1 MKHRQVQGHTRQPQ
15 QGMTFIGLLCILA
28 LVGTIG
34 YGGVR
39 LVPVY
44 LNYMKL
50 ARTMESAATE
60 FKGESA
66 DLGAVHKSLDRHWA
80 IEDITAV
87 DQKDIEIT
95 RDDGGLQLH
104 VAYDDTVPYIGNI
117 SLTVHFDKTVKVQ

>member
-1 MKHRQVQGHTRQPQ
+1 MKQLMRRPQ
-15 QGMTFIGLLCILA
+15 QGMTFIGLLCILV

-34 YGGVR
+34 YAGVR

-50 ARTMESAATE
+50 ARTMESAASE
-60 FKGESA
+60 FKGETGSL
-66 DLGAVHKSLDRHWA
+66 DGVRKSLDRHWA

-95 RDDGGLQLH
+95 KDDNGLQLH
-104 VAYDDTVPYIGNI
+104 VAYDDAVPYIANV
-117 SLTVHFDKTVKVQ
+117 SLSVHFDKTVKVQ

>member
-1 MKHRQVQGHTRQPQ
+1 MKQRMRRPQ

-34 YGGVR
+34 YAGVR
-39 LVPVY
+39 LIPVY

-60 FKGESA
+60 FKGETG
-66 DLGAVHKSLDRHWA
+66 DLSGVRKSLDRHWA

-87 DQKDIEIT
+87 EQKDIEIT
-95 RDDGGLQLH
+95 KDDGGLQLH
-104 VAYDDTVPYIGNI
+104 VAYDDSVPYIGNI
-117 SLTVHFDKTVKVQ
+117 SLSVHFDKTVKVQ

>member
-1 MKHRQVQGHTRQPQ
+1 MKGSMRQPQ
-15 QGMTFIGLLCILA
+15 LGMTFIGLLCVLA
-28 LVGTIG
+28 LVGVIG
-34 YGGVR
+34 YAGIR

-66 DLGAVHKSLDRHWA
+66 ALDGVRKSLDRHWA
-80 IEDITAV
+80 IEDITTV

-95 RDDGGLQLH
+95 KDDGGLQLH
-104 VAYDDTVPYIGNI
+104 VAYDDTVPYIANI
-117 SLTVHFDKTVKVQ
+117 SLSVHFDKTVKVQ

>member
-1 MKHRQVQGHTRQPQ
+1 MKRSMRQPQ
-15 QGMTFIGLLCILA
+15 LGMTFIGLLCILA
-28 LVGTIG
+28 LVGAIG
-34 YGGVR
+34 YAGVR

-50 ARTMESAATE
+50 ARTMESAASE

-66 DLGAVHKSLDRHWA
+66 GLDGVRKSLDRHWA

-95 RDDGGLQLH
+95 KDDGGLQMH
-104 VAYDDTVPYIGNI
+104 VAYDDTVPYIANI
-117 SLTVHFDKTVKVQ
+117 SLSVHFDKTVKVQ

>member
-1 MKHRQVQGHTRQPQ
+1 MKHRQVEGHTRQPQ

-34 YGGVR
+34 YAGVR

-44 LNYMKL
+44 INYMKL

-66 DLGAVHKSLDRHWA
+66 DLGGVRKSLDRHWA

-104 VAYDDTVPYIGNI
+104 VAYDDTVPYIANI
-117 SLTVHFDKTVKVQ
+117 SLSVHFDKTVKVQ

>member
-1 MKHRQVQGHTRQPQ
+1 MKLLMRRPQ
-15 QGMTFIGLLCILA
+15 QGMTFIGLLCILV

-34 YGGVR
+34 YAGVR

-50 ARTMESAATE
+50 ARTMESAAAE

-66 DLGAVHKSLDRHWA
+66 GLDGVRKSLDRHWA

-95 RDDGGLQLH
+95 RDDNGLQLH
-104 VAYDDTVPYIGNI
+104 VAYDDAVPYIANV
-117 SLTVHFDKTVKVQ
+117 SLSVHFDKTVKVQ

>member
-1 MKHRQVQGHTRQPQ
+1 MKQSVRRHER
-15 QGMTFIGLLCILA
+15 GMTFIGLLCILA
-28 LVGTIG
+28 LVGAIG
-34 YGGVR
+34 YAGVR

-66 DLGAVHKSLDRHWA
+66 GLDGVRKSLDRHWA

-95 RDDGGLQLH
+95 KDDGGLQMH
-104 VAYDDTVPYIGNI
+104 VAYDDTVPYIANI
-117 SLTVHFDKTVKVQ
+117 SLSVHFDKTVKVQ

>member
-1 MKHRQVQGHTRQPQ
+1 MKQLMRRPQ
-15 QGMTFIGLLCILA
+15 QGMTFIGLLCILV

-34 YGGVR
+34 YAGVR

-50 ARTMESAATE
+50 ARTMESAAAE
-60 FKGESA
+60 FKGETGSL
-66 DLGAVHKSLDRHWA
+66 DGVRKSLDRHWA

-95 RDDGGLQLH
+95 RDDNGLQLH
-104 VAYDDTVPYIGNI
+104 VAYDDAVPYIANV
-117 SLTVHFDKTVKVQ
+117 SLSVHFDKTVKVQ

>member
-1 MKHRQVQGHTRQPQ
+1 MKGSMRQPQ
-15 QGMTFIGLLCILA
+15 LGMTFIGLLCILA

-34 YGGVR
+34 YAGVR

-60 FKGESA
+60 FKGESSGL
-66 DLGAVHKSLDRHWA
+66 DGVRKSLDRHWA

-95 RDDGGLQLH
+95 KDGNGLQLH
-104 VAYDDTVPYIGNI
+104 VAYDDTVPYIANI
-117 SLTVHFDKTVKVQ
+117 SLSVHFDKTVTVQ